1 MLPCTVQYIDEQG
14 TVYDTV
20 QYIRYTQSILFITV
34 VNLISR
40 IVEPNIELIELIE
53 LIAQPNPRR
62 IRQFRPVMC
71 FN

>member
-1 MLPCTVQYIDEQG
+1 MLLNLVLYIDEL
-14 TVYDTV
+14 YIILYSM
-20 QYIRYTQSILFITV
+20 YIRYTQSILFITD

-40 IVEPNIELIELIE
+40 IVEPNIELIELME

-71 FN
+71 SN